1 MADDFT
7 AVKNERG
14 KAAVWTFLGLKKTK
28 IRQSN

>member
-7 AVKNERG
+7 VVKNERG
-14 KAAVWTFLGLKKTK
+14 KAAVWTFFWVEKTK